1 MVPQESGGRSYRN
14 QTYVM
19 ISVVGDAVQVEY
31 VPQTGAGI
39 CVEVEEENDRHSED
53 SRDLETE
60 GGRN

>member
-1 MVPQESGGRSYRN
+1 
-14 QTYVM
+14 M

-31 VPQTGAGI
+31 VPQAGAGI
-39 CVEVEEENDRHSED
+39 CVEVEEENERNSED